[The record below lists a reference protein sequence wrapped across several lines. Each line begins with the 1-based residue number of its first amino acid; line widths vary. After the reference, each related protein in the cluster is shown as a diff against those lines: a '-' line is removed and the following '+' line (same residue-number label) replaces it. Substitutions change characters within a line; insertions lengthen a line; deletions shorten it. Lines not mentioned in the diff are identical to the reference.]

1 MIQIREDCSSLSV
14 GSRRREV
21 GRTVVVDGHVGND
34 VDLVSTADRNL
45 LVGGDE
51 GVAQVGEHSNDE
63 SRIARR
69 AKEEIKGVLEESL
82 AERDVGC
89 SQVDVGDF
97 GVLLRID

>member
-1 MIQIREDCSSLSV
+1 VIQIREDCLSSSV
-14 GSRRREV
+14 RSGRWDG

-63 SRIARR
+63 TRIARR
-69 AKEEIKGVLEESL
+69 AKEEVKGVLEETL
-82 AERDVGC
+82 ADRNVGR
-89 SQVDVGDF
+89 SQVDVCDF
-97 GVLLRID
+97 GVLL